1 MINRIDDGYIINIDK
16 PENWTSFDVVRRVRN
31 YTGIRKVGHA
41 GTLDPFATGVLIL
54 CLNKATKLVN
64 KLMEL
69 PKEYKTILRLGEST
83 DTLDPTGTIIKKHS
97 IPQLT
102 KEKVI
107 RSLESFLGEIKQ
119 QIPKFSA
126 SKISGKRAYKLARQG
141 KSIPIRSK
149 IVHIYE
155 IELLNFT
162 PASIE
167 FRVVCGK
174 GTYVRML
181 GYDIAEKLGTI
192 GYLTQLRRTRIG
204 DYSENTAL
212 TIPQFEGL
220 WKTEVGNEDNS
231 KN

>member
-1 MINRIDDGYIINIDK
+1 MIKRIDDGYIINIDK
-16 PENWTSFDVVRRVRN
+16 PKNWTSFDVVRKVRN

-41 GTLDPFATGVLIL
+41 GTLDPFATGVLII
-54 CLNKATKLVN
+54 CVNKATKLVY
-64 KLMEL
+64 KFMEL

-83 DTLDPTGTIIKKHS
+83 DTLDPTGTLIKKHS
-97 IPQLT
+97 IPQLN
-102 KEKVI
+102 KEKII
-107 RSLESFLGEIKQ
+107 RSLESFRGEIKQ
-119 QIPKFSA
+119 QIPEFSA
-126 SKISGKRAYKLARQG
+126 SKICGKRAYKLARRG
-141 KSIPIRSK
+141 ISIPRRSK

-162 PASIE
+162 RTSIE
-167 FRVVCGK
+167 FRVVCSK

-181 GYDIAEKLGTI
+181 GYDIAKKLGTV

-220 WKTEVGNEDNS
+220 WQTEVGNEDIS